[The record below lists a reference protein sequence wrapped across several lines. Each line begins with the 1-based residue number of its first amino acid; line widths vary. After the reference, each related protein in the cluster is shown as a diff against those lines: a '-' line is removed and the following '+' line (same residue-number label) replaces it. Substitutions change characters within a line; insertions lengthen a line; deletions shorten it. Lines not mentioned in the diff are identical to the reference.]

1 MQVGIDA
8 KVIIPIGI
16 SSTRRSKSS
25 HCAKCYTNQKQMLS
39 LPQVSKDA
47 KLELLKKICRRKVK
61 QNFRRWAKKE
71 KLFNKR
77 TSFFWRKAATDAFF
91 ITTKSQTVCVDNF
104 VKERRFRKPIISLGT
119 FYNWSVKVLS
129 VFPVW
134 NPIEKFPSKKASPF
148 VRRQPNQ
155 WKFAQFCK
163 KKSNLWSVVCLTLA
177 TSLGKLLRRKKKI
190 FVCGC
195 E

>member
-47 KLELLKKICRRKVK
+47 KLELLKKICHRKVK

-129 VFPVW
+129 VFPAW
-134 NPIEKFPSKKASPF
+134 NSIEKFPSLASPF
-148 VRRQPNQ
+148 VRRQPSENSRN
-155 WKFAQFCK
+155 FAK

-177 TSLGKLLRRKKKI
+177 TSFGKLLRRKKKI